1 MSLLTCPNCGVKL
14 RLKPAMMRSLKEFP
28 CTKCR
33 TKIPIPQEAG
43 EAVATPPVAPVE
55 KPPEAAAKPV
65 SAPPIPEA
73 KPATPPAP
81 EVKPATPPAPEPKHE
96 PDEKPA
102 KEETPAPSLAE
113 GRLAAVEKELA
124 GLRNEVS
131 ELRSIIS
138 EYTDG
143 QAEAAAHA
151 ATALERL
158 GKR

>member
-55 KPPEAAAKPV
+55 KPTEAAAKPV

-73 KPATPPAP
+73 
-81 EVKPATPPAPEPKHE
+81 KPATPPAPEPKHE